1 MAGDSVEQGD
11 PRPGRSGQIPRDG
24 GQDEAGRAAD
34 RRRIIITGLLT
45 PPAVMTL
52 NARSARAQASVH
64 PSMDPNY
71 GKAAPGKAAPAK
83 TGN

>member
-1 MAGDSVEQGD
+1 MADESAERRG
-11 PRPGRSGQIPRDG
+11 PLPGGPGQPAPDG
-24 GQDEAGRAAD
+24 GPDETDRASN

-64 PSMDPNY
+64 PSMEPTY
-71 GKAAPGKAAPAK
+71 GLAK
-83 TGN
+83 DKTKKKG

>member
-1 MAGDSVEQGD
+1 MADETLEHHD
-11 PRPGRSGQIPRDG
+11 PEYSGQPPHDDG
-24 GQDEAGRAAD
+24 ADETRRVAG
-34 RRRIIITGLLT
+34 RRRIIIAGLLT

-71 GKAAPGKAAPAK
+71 GKGKGK
-83 TGN
+83 G

>member
-1 MAGDSVEQGD
+1 MTTEQTK
-11 PRPGRSGQIPRDG
+11 PSGGWSPPDHRHWPPY
-24 GQDEAGRAAD
+24 
-34 RRRIIITGLLT
+34 

-71 GKAAPGKAAPAK
+71 KGKSLKPKP
-83 TGN
+83 